1 MTYPRQDLEAD
12 WSFGREGG
20 ARARPTDRPTE
31 EVSLL
36 PPSLSGLG
44 HFCHAWHS
52 ERGQRRERGGGEEEE
67 TKKMDQQR

>member
-1 MTYPRQDLEAD
+1 MTYPRKISRLI
-12 WSFGREGG
+12 GRLAGEG
-20 ARARPTDRPTE
+20 ARAPPTE

-36 PPSLSGLG
+36 PPSQSGLG

-67 TKKMDQQR
+67 EKKMDQQR